1 MSEYTPDTL
10 RRIARDV
17 LNWRLVRINRGWLD
31 EHARKLYD
39 LVAAWEDDIAQRE
52 AQDKMMTSQDELN
65 HNLVARIDVL
75 EKTIELAMAVSN
87 ERGREAIKRG
97 ERIEELERD
106 LRWVMDFAKGQEPW
120 DDDEKVARFNQIE
133 AALEEAQHE

>member
-1 MSEYTPDTL
+1 MTELGSETL
-10 RRIARDV
+10 RKLFKRS
-17 LNWRLVRINRGWLD
+17 VRQKFTLD
-31 EHARKLYD
+31 ELEIALDLHAD
-39 LVAAWEDDIAQRE
+39 AWDQQIE
-52 AQDKMMTSQDELN
+52 AHGRCEGECN
-65 HNLVARIDVL
+65 NLRLRIEAL

-133 AALEEAQHE
+133 AALEEAHHDGPR

>member
-75 EKTIELAMAVSN
+75 ERENAEWEASFALYNSAMHRGIKLWQDETGKLLMGKVLRAVDAWFK
-87 ERGREAIKRG
+87 EETDLVRRGGPA
-97 ERIEELERD
+97 
-106 LRWVMDFAKGQEPW
+106 
-120 DDDEKVARFNQIE
+120 
-133 AALEEAQHE
+133 